1 MTHVSDP
8 AADHWDLDKRI
19 PIAIVA
25 AIVVQTASI
34 MFWVGSIDTRV
45 AMLEGSQAANQDVR
59 ERVIRMEE
67 QLKHIAFGV
76 DQLTLERNSK

>member
-1 MTHVSDP
+1 MTAASDP
-8 AADHWDLDKRI
+8 DDNQWHLDRRI

-45 AMLEGSQAANQDVR
+45 SMLERSQAANMDVR

-76 DQLTLERNSK
+76 DQLTLERNKR